1 MRQLVKITFIN
12 AADYDFFELKVDGD
26 TAVYGINDGGKTTC
40 ARAVMYG
47 EHGSIN
53 ALYFGQAESIDYY
66 FHKGDKDGLLVYD
79 YEDVRSDGLAVP
91 YCLIMTSREINFV
104 TTRFSKEWVLT
115 SNGMMTTE
123 WSKIREK
130 IALVEDEVKV
140 YNVSSK
146 RNLEYIL
153 QGSYADKNDDL
164 RQLSRHFSIFEGKN
178 GKTCAAAKMIESLW
192 KNGAMQQDDMKRIII
207 DRTEA
212 NNRERYEREPAFKI
226 DAARTLADGF
236 DEGWKD
242 FEKYLSKELPS
253 LMDKMSSSFSEYNA
267 CRKSINS
274 FPSLL
279 ASAIAIKSDALS
291 HLAEEIMSFDTQI
304 KKTEEDLQNLKSA
317 HKKSSDERQQHIGKL
332 KGEIDSATEAYNK
345 HSESDW
351 KKILIDITDLERL
364 QELSNEKSALEIFV
378 RDMESSA
385 TSFTN
390 SLEEQKSAL
399 EKARYEFINSSR
411 SEELRIS
418 SAHLN
423 DEKLKELARKK
434 EHSKEEA
441 ANNLK
446 EQSDAL
452 SQRESFLKD
461 ESKRL
466 DLVEHVVEKYSD
478 NDSIADRFEKSNDLS
493 FLGNLGKT
501 VIGRFFK
508 LVFAFICR
516 EILGIKS
523 LTKED
528 YLKEV
533 QELEQMQKA
542 FEDDKKL
549 FVKELVQE
557 TEKITKGYEDAIKG
571 INDRF
576 KDEISA
582 LQKAREAKEADFT
595 SKISGLKEQIERVLQ
610 DNGID
615 TATLEAKRK
624 ELIAI
629 TERCNYLFNN
639 NDSISRL
646 KSLHEEYLSLEPRK
660 NLLKSLKEE
669 DSKETAEESRLEAE
683 KEKERSSLKEKR
695 TELNKRQNAIN
706 KELQDKDSDLEELSR
721 QTGMDLE
728 SLNENISLAEIVR
741 IPEEKLRTLSQ
752 YISDWKDLYEKS
764 TQLLSSMRTEC
775 QALQGMLSPKDFF
788 QFSIKPNDSQSS
800 DADILRIAGIVS
812 RRNDSASEESI
823 NQFLNNW
830 RQSWNQYL
838 RIIYKIA
845 ERASELSSIEETVR
859 HIQTFINKHNDAHS
873 ISGIR
878 FEVEKGSE
886 NKLVKIALEV
896 KSYLDNNGIDVN
908 LVDVTNG
915 IDSNLFM
922 LENVSESI
930 RRHLVDLM
938 SEFAKCVKDYKPIAI
953 PPEDFFTLYTCIK
966 EDNKP
971 ELRLTN
977 INQIGSTGTGLT
989 VKAVLTIGF
998 VGEALRSDSSGSREQ
1013 NAIHVFVD
1021 EFGRIDPWNK
1031 KTISNMCSKF
1041 NVRLFSAEPYASNEK
1056 GEVKYGYSLN
1066 YDKRTH
1072 HRSGKLIKELKLIPK
1087 TNE

>member
-53 ALYFGQAESIDYY
+53 ALNFGQAESIDYY

-104 TTRFSKEWVLT
+104 TARFSKEWILT
-115 SNGMMTTE
+115 ANGMMTTE

-130 IALVEDEVKV
+130 IELVENDVKV

-146 RNLEYIL
+146 RNLEFIL

-164 RQLSRHFSIFEGKN
+164 RRLARHFSIFEGKN

-207 DRTEA
+207 DRTES

-226 DAARTLADGF
+226 DAARSLADGF

-242 FEKYLSKELPS
+242 FEKYLSQELPT
-253 LMDKMSSSFSEYNA
+253 LMDKMSSSFSDYNV
-267 CRKSINS
+267 CRKRISS

-279 ASAIAIKSDALS
+279 ASAITIKSAAQS
-291 HLAEEIMSFDTQI
+291 RLADEISTLDGQITQA
-304 KKTEEDLQNLKSA
+304 KSELTSLHNVNKQN
-317 HKKSSDERQQHIGKL
+317 SDERQQRIGGL
-332 KGEIDSATEAYNK
+332 RNEIESVTEAYNK

-351 KKILIDITDLERL
+351 EKILIDIKDWERL
-364 QELSNEKSALEIFV
+364 QELTNERSALENTV
-378 RDMESSA
+378 KDMKSSA
-385 TSFTN
+385 ASFTKG
-390 SLEEQKSAL
+390 LEEQISAL
-399 EKARYEFINSSR
+399 KEAKSKFLLSCGA
-411 SEELRIS
+411 EELQIKT
-418 SAHLN
+418 AHQN
-423 DEKLKELARKK
+423 DEQLKELARKK

-441 ANNLK
+441 SINLK
-446 EQSDAL
+446 EKSDAL
-452 SQRESFLKD
+452 TQKEILLQD
-461 ESKRL
+461 EKKRL
-466 DLVEHVVEKYSD
+466 ALVEHIVEKYSD
-478 NDSIADRFEKSNDLS
+478 NNSIADKFEKSNDLS

-523 LTKED
+523 LTRED
-528 YLKEV
+528 YMKEV
-533 QELEQMQKA
+533 KELEHQQSLYN
-542 FEDDKKL
+542 EDKKL
-549 FVKELVQE
+549 FSEELAQE
-557 TEKITKGYEDAIKG
+557 IDRISEGYEDAMKS
-571 INDRF
+571 INEQYASR
-576 KDEISA
+576 ISA
-582 LQKAREAKEADFT
+582 LLEKRNAAKADFE
-595 SKISGLKEQIERVLQ
+595 SKISELEGQIERVLK

-615 TATLEAKRK
+615 SALIEKKEEALAKLK
-624 ELIAI
+624 S
-629 TERCNYLFNN
+629 RCDYLFEN
-639 NDSISRL
+639 NDIISQQKRIR
-646 KSLHEEYLSLEPRK
+646 EAYLTLDPRK
-660 NLLKSLKEE
+660 NLLKSLRDEDVKESE
-669 DSKETAEESRLEAE
+669 KEASLE
-683 KEKERSSLKEKR
+683 KEKDEEIASIKEKR
-695 TELNKRQNAIN
+695 ADLNKQLTSIN
-706 KELQDKDSDLEELSR
+706 KELKDKDYNLEELSR
-721 QTGMDLE
+721 QTGLDLE
-728 SLNENISLAEIVR
+728 SLNESIANAEIIR
-741 IPEEKLRTLSQ
+741 IPEENLLTLPK
-752 YISDWKDLYEKS
+752 YITDWKDLYEKS
-764 TQLLSSMRTEC
+764 STLLSSMRTEC

-800 DADILRIAGIVS
+800 DSDILRIAGIVS
-812 RRNDSASEESI
+812 RRNDASSEESI
-823 NQFLNNW
+823 NQFLNTW
-830 RQSWNQYL
+830 RRSWNQYL

-886 NKLVKIALEV
+886 NKLVQIALDV
-896 KSYLDNNGIDVN
+896 KSYLDSNGIDVN
-908 LVDVTNG
+908 LVDVSDG

-930 RRHLVDLM
+930 RRHLVELM
-938 SEFAKCVKDYKPIAI
+938 SEFANCIKDYKPKDIS
-953 PPEDFFTLYTCIK
+953 PEDFFTLYTCIK
-966 EDNKP
+966 EENKP
-971 ELRLTN
+971 ELRLKSV
-977 INQIGSTGTGLT
+977 NQIGSTGTGLT

-998 VGEALRSDSSGSREQ
+998 VGEALRSDSPGSREQ

-1031 KTISNMCSKF
+1031 KTIANMCSKF

>member
-12 AADYDFFELKVDGD
+12 AADYDYFELKVDGD

-53 ALYFGQAESIDYY
+53 ALNFGQAESIDYY

-104 TTRFSKEWVLT
+104 TARFSKDWVLT

-146 RNLEYIL
+146 RNLEFIL
-153 QGSYADKNDDL
+153 QGSYADKNEDL
-164 RQLSRHFSIFEGKN
+164 RRLARHFSIFEGKN

-207 DRTEA
+207 DRAES

-242 FEKYLSKELPS
+242 FEKYLSQELPS

-291 HLAEEIMSFDTQI
+291 HLAEEITSFDTQI
-304 KKTEEDLQNLKSA
+304 KKAEEDLQNLKNA
-317 HKKSSDERQQHIGKL
+317 HKNSSDERQQHIGKI
-332 KGEIDSATEAYNK
+332 KGEIDSVTEAYNK

-351 KKILIDITDLERL
+351 EKILIDITDLERL
-364 QELSNEKSALEIFV
+364 QELSNEKSALENFV

-385 TSFTN
+385 TSFTKG
-390 SLEEQKSAL
+390 LKEQISAL
-399 EKARYEFINSSR
+399 EKAHNEFINSSK
-411 SEELRIS
+411 SEELRIK

-423 DEKLKELARKK
+423 DENLKELARKK

-441 ANNLK
+441 AENLK
-446 EQSDAL
+446 EKSDAL

-461 ESKRL
+461 ERKRL
-466 DLVEHVVEKYSD
+466 DLVEHVVKKYSD
-478 NDSIADRFEKSNDLS
+478 NDSIADRFEKTNDLS
-493 FLGNLGKT
+493 FLGNLGKN

-523 LTKED
+523 LTRED
-528 YLKEV
+528 YQKEV
-533 QELEQMQKA
+533 QKLEQKQKT

-549 FVKELVQE
+549 FVQELAQE
-557 TEKITKGYEDAIKG
+557 TERITKGYEDAIKG
-571 INDRF
+571 IDNRF

-582 LQKAREAKEADFT
+582 LLKAREAKEADIT
-595 SKISGLKEQIERVLQ
+595 SKQSELNEQIKRVLQ

-624 ELIAI
+624 ELKDI
-629 TERCNYLFNN
+629 TDRCNYLFKN

-646 KSLHEEYLSLEPRK
+646 KSLHEEYMSLEPRR
-660 NLLKSLKEE
+660 NHLKSLREE
-669 DSKETAEESRLEAE
+669 DAKESTEESRLE
-683 KEKERSSLKEKR
+683 KEKDKVLSSLKGKWAD
-695 TELNKRQNAIN
+695 LNKRQKDIN
-706 KELQDKDSDLEELSR
+706 KELQDKDSNLEELSR

-728 SLNENISLAEIVR
+728 ALNESISLAEIVR

-752 YISDWKDLYEKS
+752 YVLDWKRLYERS
-764 TQLLSSMRTEC
+764 AQLLSSMRTEC

-812 RRNDSASEESI
+812 RRNDAASEESI

-886 NKLVKIALEV
+886 NKLVKIALAV

-953 PPEDFFTLYTCIK
+953 PPEDFFTLYTCIN

-998 VGEALRSDSSGSREQ
+998 VGEALRSDSPGSREQ

-1031 KTISNMCSKF
+1031 KTIANMCSKF

-1056 GEVKYGYSLN
+1056 GDVKYGYSLN

>member
-53 ALYFGQAESIDYY
+53 ALNFGQAESIDYY

-104 TTRFSKEWVLT
+104 TARFSKEWILT
-115 SNGMMTTE
+115 ANGMMTTE
-123 WSKIREK
+123 WSKIRER
-130 IALVEDEVKV
+130 IALVENDVKV

-146 RNLEYIL
+146 RNLEFIL

-164 RQLSRHFSIFEGKN
+164 RRLARHFSIFEGKN

-207 DRTEA
+207 DRTES

-242 FEKYLSKELPS
+242 FEKYLSQELPS

-267 CRKSINS
+267 CKKSINS

-279 ASAIAIKSDALS
+279 ASAIAIKTEALS
-291 HLAEEIMSFDTQI
+291 HLAEDIKSFDTQI
-304 KKTEEDLQNLKSA
+304 KKAEDDLQNLKNA
-317 HKKSSDERQQHIGKL
+317 HKRSSDERQQHIGKL
-332 KGEIDSATEAYNK
+332 KGEIDSVTEAFNK

-351 KKILIDITDLERL
+351 AKILIDIRDLERL
-364 QELSNEKSALEIFV
+364 QDLTGEQNVLENTV

-385 TSFTN
+385 ASFTKG
-390 SLEEQKSAL
+390 LEEQKSDL
-399 EKARYEFINSSR
+399 EKAHHEFLLSSAAEELKINS
-411 SEELRIS
+411 
-418 SAHLN
+418 AHQN
-423 DEKLKELARKK
+423 DENLKELARKK
-434 EHSKEEA
+434 EHSQEEA
-441 ANNLK
+441 AEILK
-446 EQSDAL
+446 EKSDAL
-452 SQRESFLKD
+452 NQRESFLKD
-461 ESKRL
+461 ERKRL
-466 DLVEHVVEKYSD
+466 DLVEHVVDKYSD
-478 NDSIADRFEKSNDLS
+478 NESIADRFEKSNDLS

-516 EILGIKS
+516 ELLGIKS
-523 LTKED
+523 LTRED

-533 QELEQMQKA
+533 KELEQKQKA

-549 FVKELVQE
+549 FTNEFVQE
-557 TEKITKGYEDAIKG
+557 TARITKGYEEAIKS
-571 INDRF
+571 IDEQYEN
-576 KDEISA
+576 EISA
-582 LQKAREAKEADFT
+582 LLKTRKDKEEYFT
-595 SKISGLKEQIERVLQ
+595 NKISELKGQIEKVLH

-615 TATLEAKRK
+615 TALLESKRE
-624 ELIAI
+624 ELTAI
-629 TERCNYLFNN
+629 TERCDYLFKNN
-639 NDSISRL
+639 GTISRQ
-646 KSLHEEYLSLEPRK
+646 KSIREEYLSLEPRK

-669 DSKETAEESRLEAE
+669 DAKESAVEIRLE
-683 KEKERSSLKEKR
+683 KDRDQDISSLKEKR
-695 TELNKRQNAIN
+695 GEFNKQLTAIN
-706 KELQDKDSDLEELSR
+706 KELKEKDSNLEELSR
-721 QTGMDLE
+721 QTRLDLE
-728 SLNENISLAEIVR
+728 SLNESISQADIVR
-741 IPEEKLRTLSQ
+741 IPEDNLRTLSQ
-752 YISDWKDLYEKS
+752 YISEWRGLYEKS
-764 TQLLSSMRTEC
+764 SQLLSSMRTEC

-800 DADILRIAGIVS
+800 DSDILRIAGIVS

-878 FEVEKGSE
+878 FEVERGSE
-886 NKLVKIALEV
+886 NKLVKIALDV

-908 LVDVTNG
+908 LIDVSDG
-915 IDSNLFM
+915 VDSNLFM
-922 LENVSESI
+922 LENVSENI
-930 RRHLVDLM
+930 RRHLVGLM
-938 SEFAKCVKDYKPIAI
+938 SEFAKCVKEYRPTAI

-966 EDNKP
+966 EENKP

-998 VGEALRSDSSGSREQ
+998 VGEALRSDSSGNRGQ

-1031 KTISNMCSKF
+1031 KTIANMCSKF

-1056 GEVKYGYSLN
+1056 GDVKYGYSLN

-1072 HRSGKLIKELKLIPK
+1072 HRSGKLIKELKLTPK

>member
-53 ALYFGQAESIDYY
+53 ALNFGQAESIDYY

-91 YCLIMTSREINFV
+91 YCLIITSREINFV
-104 TTRFSKEWVLT
+104 TARFSKEWILT
-115 SNGMMTTE
+115 ANGMMTTE
-123 WSKIREK
+123 WSKIRER
-130 IALVEDEVKV
+130 IALVENDVKV

-146 RNLEYIL
+146 RNLEFIL

-164 RQLSRHFSIFEGKN
+164 RRLARHFSIFEGKN

-207 DRTEA
+207 DRTES

-242 FEKYLSKELPS
+242 FEKYLSQELPS

-267 CRKSINS
+267 CKKSINS

-279 ASAIAIKSDALS
+279 ASAIAIKTEALS
-291 HLAEEIMSFDTQI
+291 HLAEDIKSLDTQI
-304 KKTEEDLQNLKSA
+304 KKAEDDLQNLKNA
-317 HKKSSDERQQHIGKL
+317 HKRSSDERQQHIGKL
-332 KGEIDSATEAYNK
+332 KGEIDSVTEAFNK

-351 KKILIDITDLERL
+351 AKILIDIRDLERL
-364 QELSNEKSALEIFV
+364 QDLTGEQNVLENTV

-385 TSFTN
+385 ASFTKG
-390 SLEEQKSAL
+390 LEEQKSDL
-399 EKARYEFINSSR
+399 EKAHHEFLLSSAAEELKINS
-411 SEELRIS
+411 
-418 SAHLN
+418 AHQN
-423 DEKLKELARKK
+423 DENLKELARKK
-434 EHSKEEA
+434 EHSQEEA
-441 ANNLK
+441 AEILK
-446 EQSDAL
+446 EKSEAL
-452 SQRESFLKD
+452 NQRESFLKD
-461 ESKRL
+461 ERKRL
-466 DLVEHVVEKYSD
+466 DLVEHVVDKYSD
-478 NDSIADRFEKSNDLS
+478 NESIADRFEKSNDLS

-516 EILGIKS
+516 ELLGIKS
-523 LTKED
+523 LTRED

-533 QELEQMQKA
+533 KELEQKQKA

-549 FVKELVQE
+549 FTNEFVQE
-557 TEKITKGYEDAIKG
+557 TARITKGYEEAIKS
-571 INDRF
+571 IDEQYEN
-576 KDEISA
+576 EISA
-582 LQKAREAKEADFT
+582 LLKTRKDKEEYFT
-595 SKISGLKEQIERVLQ
+595 NKISELKGQIEKVLH

-615 TATLEAKRK
+615 TALLESKRK
-624 ELIAI
+624 ELTAI
-629 TERCNYLFNN
+629 TERCDYLFKNN
-639 NDSISRL
+639 GTISRQ
-646 KSLHEEYLSLEPRK
+646 KSIREEYLSLEPRK

-669 DSKETAEESRLEAE
+669 DAKESAVETRLE
-683 KEKERSSLKEKR
+683 KDRDQDISSLKEKR
-695 TELNKRQNAIN
+695 GEFNKQLTAIN
-706 KELQDKDSDLEELSR
+706 KELKEKDSNLEELSR
-721 QTGMDLE
+721 QTRLDLE
-728 SLNENISLAEIVR
+728 SLNESISQADIVR
-741 IPEEKLRTLSQ
+741 IPEDNLRTLSQ
-752 YISDWKDLYEKS
+752 YISEWRGLYEKS
-764 TQLLSSMRTEC
+764 SQLLSSMRTEC

-800 DADILRIAGIVS
+800 DSDILRIAGIVS

-878 FEVEKGSE
+878 FEVERGSE
-886 NKLVKIALEV
+886 NKLVKIALDV

-908 LVDVTNG
+908 LIDVSDG
-915 IDSNLFM
+915 VDSNLFM
-922 LENVSESI
+922 LENVSENI
-930 RRHLVDLM
+930 RRHLVGLM
-938 SEFAKCVKDYKPIAI
+938 SEFAKCVKEYRPTAI

-966 EDNKP
+966 EENKP

-998 VGEALRSDSSGSREQ
+998 VGEALRSDSSGNRGQ

-1031 KTISNMCSKF
+1031 KTIANMCSKF

-1056 GEVKYGYSLN
+1056 GDVKYGYSLN

-1072 HRSGKLIKELKLIPK
+1072 HRSGKLIKELKLTPK

>member
-12 AADYDFFELKVDGD
+12 AADYDYFELKVDGD

-53 ALYFGQAESIDYY
+53 ALNFGQAESIDYY

-104 TTRFSKEWVLT
+104 TARFSKDWVLT

-146 RNLEYIL
+146 RNLEFIL
-153 QGSYADKNDDL
+153 QGSYADKNEDL
-164 RQLSRHFSIFEGKN
+164 RRLARHFSIFEGKN

-207 DRTEA
+207 DRAES

-242 FEKYLSKELPS
+242 FEKYLSQELPS

-267 CRKSINS
+267 CRKSIYT

-291 HLAEEIMSFDTQI
+291 HLAEEITSFDTQI
-304 KKTEEDLQNLKSA
+304 KKAEEDLQNLKNA
-317 HKKSSDERQQHIGKL
+317 HKNSSDERQQLIGKI
-332 KGEIDSATEAYNK
+332 KGEIDSVTEAYNK

-351 KKILIDITDLERL
+351 EKILIDITDLERL
-364 QELSNEKSALEIFV
+364 QELSNEKSALGNFV

-385 TSFTN
+385 TSFTKG
-390 SLEEQKSAL
+390 LKEQISAL
-399 EKARYEFINSSR
+399 EKAHNEFINSSK
-411 SEELRIS
+411 SEELRIK

-423 DEKLKELARKK
+423 DENLKELARKK

-441 ANNLK
+441 AENLK
-446 EQSDAL
+446 EKSDAL

-461 ESKRL
+461 ERKRL
-466 DLVEHVVEKYSD
+466 DLVEHVVKKYSD
-478 NDSIADRFEKSNDLS
+478 NDSIADRFEKTNDLS
-493 FLGNLGKT
+493 FLGNLGKN

-523 LTKED
+523 LTRED
-528 YLKEV
+528 YQKEV
-533 QELEQMQKA
+533 QELEQKQKT

-549 FVKELVQE
+549 FVQELAQE
-557 TEKITKGYEDAIKG
+557 TERITKGYEDAIKG
-571 INDRF
+571 IDNRF

-582 LQKAREAKEADFT
+582 LLKAREAKEADIT
-595 SKISGLKEQIERVLQ
+595 SKQSELNEQIKRVLQ

-624 ELIAI
+624 ELKDI
-629 TERCNYLFNN
+629 TDRCNYLFKN

-646 KSLHEEYLSLEPRK
+646 KSLHEEYMSLEPRR
-660 NLLKSLKEE
+660 NHLKSLREE
-669 DSKETAEESRLEAE
+669 DAKESTEESRLE
-683 KEKERSSLKEKR
+683 KEKDKVLSSLKGKWAD
-695 TELNKRQNAIN
+695 LNKRQKDIN
-706 KELQDKDSDLEELSR
+706 KELQDKDSNLEELSR

-728 SLNENISLAEIVR
+728 ALNESISLAEIVR

-752 YISDWKDLYEKS
+752 YVLDWKRLYERS
-764 TQLLSSMRTEC
+764 AQLLSSMRTEC

-812 RRNDSASEESI
+812 RRNDAASEESI

-886 NKLVKIALEV
+886 NKLVKIALAV

-953 PPEDFFTLYTCIK
+953 PPEDFFTLYTCIN

-998 VGEALRSDSSGSREQ
+998 VGEALRSDSPGSREQ

-1031 KTISNMCSKF
+1031 KTIANMCSKF

-1056 GEVKYGYSLN
+1056 GDVKYGYSLN